1 MAESG
6 RGLRIALYVVSGL
19 LTALYL
25 FAGIPKLMGNAQA
38 AEGFAKLG
46 YSDAF
51 RLFIGASE
59 VAGGIGLWIPK
70 LAFWA
75 ALGLAVIMV
84 GAVYTHLSLA
94 EAPTSAGIA
103 LILLGFV
110 AWQRRGTALFLS

>member
-1 MAESG
+1 MAEGG
-6 RGLRIALYVVSGL
+6 RGLRIALYVVSAL

-25 FAGIPKLMGNAQA
+25 FAGIPKVMGQAQA
-38 AEGFAKLG
+38 VEGFAKVG
-46 YSDAF
+46 YSDGF

-59 VAGGIGLWIPK
+59 IAGGIGLWLPK

-75 ALGLAVIMV
+75 ALGLMVIMV

-94 EAPTSAGIA
+94 EAPTGAAIA

-110 AWQRRGTALFLS
+110 AWQRRKSAPFPS

>member
-1 MAESG
+1 MAEAG
-6 RGLRIALYVVSGL
+6 RASRIALYVVSAL

-25 FAGIPKLMGNAQA
+25 FAGIPKVAGQAQA

-59 VAGGIGLWIPK
+59 IAGAIGLWIPR

-75 ALGLAVIMV
+75 AAGLAVIMV
-84 GAVYTHLSLA
+84 GAVYTHVAQA
-94 EAPTSAGIA
+94 EAPTGAAIA
-103 LILLGFV
+103 LILLGFI
-110 AWQRRGTALFLS
+110 AWQRRRTALFLS

>member
-1 MAESG
+1 MTEDG

-25 FAGIPKLMGNAQA
+25 FAGMPKVMGNAQA

-59 VAGGIGLWIPK
+59 IAGGIALWLPK

-75 ALGLAVIMV
+75 ALGLAIIMV
-84 GAVYTHLSLA
+84 GAIYTHVSLA
-94 EAPTSAGIA
+94 EAPTGATIA
-103 LILLGFV
+103 LILLLFI
-110 AWQRRGTALFLS
+110 AWQRRRSALFLS